1 MQFPLLKMIWT
12 CLSFQ
17 QRLMIL
23 SVCYRKQIKTSRISS
38 LHVYISLSW
47 LTLISATAYLDM
59 VNVFSSHYFCSHRLF
74 KVIKA
79 CCIDQR
85 TRLSISWCLKSF
97 FARCRMQFD
106 AERQGDSL
114 DRFSLAIFDKWSF
127 LRLQF
132 LQIPLFTVCWF
143 TEVRSFAS
151 KTKASSN
158 RSQQRTGTPVN
169 RLQRISHLSKVA
181 VSR

>member
-1 MQFPLLKMIWT
+1 MYAIE
-12 CLSFQ
+12 
-17 QRLMIL
+17 
-23 SVCYRKQIKTSRISS
+23 SRSR
-38 LHVYISLSW
+38 HQEYQAYMYIFRSHDW
-47 LTLISATAYLDM
+47 LSATAYLDM

-74 KVIKA
+74 KVINA

-85 TRLSISWCLKSF
+85 TRLSISWYLKSF

-106 AERQGDSL
+106 AEGQGDSL
-114 DRFSLAIFDKWSF
+114 DRFSHAVFDKWSF

-132 LQIPLFTVCWF
+132 LQIPLLIVCWI
-143 TEVRSFAS
+143 TELDLLPQKRQVL
-151 KTKASSN
+151 
-158 RSQQRTGTPVN
+158 TGRNNEQVN